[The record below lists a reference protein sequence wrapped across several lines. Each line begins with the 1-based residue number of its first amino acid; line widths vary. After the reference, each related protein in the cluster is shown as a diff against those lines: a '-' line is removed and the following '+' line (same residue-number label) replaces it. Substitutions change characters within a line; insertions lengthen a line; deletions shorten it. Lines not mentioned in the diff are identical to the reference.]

1 MAQLR
6 HASPVEQFIKRVL
19 FMNNQAKTLYYQ
31 SMNCPFGTVHI
42 YANDT
47 HLKALLF
54 KPWRAVKSEELSNS
68 SNLVLENTKQQ
79 LEEYFAN
86 NRTEFDLPIKSDGTD
101 FQQTVWKTLT
111 QIPFGETWNYGQ
123 LAKQIGNKNA
133 SRAVGAA
140 NGKNPISIIVPC
152 HRVIGANGT
161 LTGYAGG
168 LEAKEW
174 LLKHEGVL

>member
-1 MAQLR
+1 M
-6 HASPVEQFIKRVL
+6 
-19 FMNNQAKTLYYQ
+19 TLDYQPIYYQ
-31 SMNCPFGTVHI
+31 KVDCPFGAAHL
-42 YANDT
+42 YATNT

-54 KPWRAVKSEELSNS
+54 KPWGKVLDSELTHQSNAI
-68 SNLVLENTKQQ
+68 LENTRSQ
-79 LEEYFAN
+79 LAEYFQGQ
-86 NRTEFDLPIKSDGTD
+86 RTCFDIPLQSTGTD
-101 FQQTVWKTLT
+101 FQQKVWRILT
-111 QIPFGETWNYGQ
+111 TIPFGQTWNYGQ
-123 LAKQIGNKNA
+123 LAQAIGNKNA

-168 LEAKEW
+168 LAAKEW

>member
-1 MAQLR
+1 MAQLC
-6 HASPVEQFIKRVL
+6 HSPPLELAIKSDL
-19 FMNNQAKTLYYQ
+19 YSMTTYYQ
-31 SMNCPFGTVHI
+31 QMTCPFGTVHL
-42 YANDT
+42 YASEQ

-54 KPWRAVKSEELSNS
+54 KPWAKVQTHEVINASNP
-68 SNLVLENTKQQ
+68 VLDITMSQ
-79 LEEYFAN
+79 LEEYFLGT
-86 NRTEFDLPIKSDGTD
+86 RQTFDIPLEPSGTEF
-101 FQQTVWKTLT
+101 QQKVWQTL
-111 QIPFGETWNYGQ
+111 QEIPFGQTWNYGQ
-123 LAKQIGNKNA
+123 LAKAIGNKNA

-168 LEAKEW
+168 LTAKEW